1 MKILGIVLAIL
12 FLLSTA
18 FVGITGANKA
28 RDAGSKISQA
38 TEMLGGGDS
47 KLTDELPSAG
57 RLKTGGIVGL
67 VAGVG
72 ALVLLVLTFAK
83 KSAVPGFAALVLGLS
98 ALAALIYPYVQTGP
112 LDGMAPRPQAILA
125 LVLGIVGATGSL
137 LAARKKA

>member
-1 MKILGIVLAIL
+1 MKIFGIILALL

-38 TEMLGGGDS
+38 TEMLGGDS

-67 VAGVG
+67 VAGLG
-72 ALVLLVLTFAK
+72 ALVLLVLMFAK

-98 ALAALIYPYVQTGP
+98 ALTA
-112 LDGMAPRPQAILA
+112 
-125 LVLGIVGATGSL
+125 
-137 LAARKKA
+137 